1 MKKIISM
8 LFAVAMVF
16 GFISNANA
24 AKTLKCQTVLNTKA
38 DEVKMLKDFTDTV
51 TELTSGSLKFEILPA
66 GAVVGVKETL
76 DAVDKGL
83 IDCGFAWTHYWSGDH
98 PAAMLFGSP
107 VAGGGVGI
115 DNIAFLS
122 WFLYGGGKE
131 LYDQLWKEMG
141 RDIKGFMIQPVGP
154 EALGWFPKPIKDM
167 ADFRKYKFRTPPG
180 IPGQTYKDIGIA
192 SVAMGGGDILP
203 ALQAGTIDAA
213 EWCCPKPDLTFGFQ
227 KVLKHYYLQGLH
239 QVVVNADFY
248 ITGKTYNKMTAHE
261 KKSLEVAANASLAKS
276 LSYRIY
282 ENGKALRELTTK
294 HGVILEDT
302 PTDYFKEYMAAAKK
316 TLNKNAAENKFFA
329 KVYKSMKELAEMKS
343 MVKDKNFRIFLSDKS
358 INVFNSE
365 TFTSGSDPYDFFDHM
380 KVDDDASHAFYLG
393 IELARAQIAFQL
405 GKNYDQDNELNWGI
419 AVKKKKQNLLKRPE
433 LKITQ
438 K

>member
-1 MKKIISM
+1 MCIRDS
-8 LFAVAMVF
+8 
-16 GFISNANA
+16 
-24 AKTLKCQTVLNTKA
+24 
-38 DEVKMLKDFTDTV
+38 TDTV
-51 TELTSGSLKFEILPA
+51 TTLTGGSLKFEIMPA

-107 VAGGGVGI
+107 VAGAGVGI

-122 WFLYGGGKE
+122 WFQYGGGKE
-131 LYDQLWKEMG
+131 LYDQLWSEMG
-141 RDIKGFMIQPVGP
+141 RDIKGFMLQPVGP
-154 EALGWFPKPIKDM
+154 EALGWFPKPIKGMD
-167 ADFRKYKFRTPPG
+167 DFRTYKFRTPPG

-213 EWCCPKPDLTFGFQ
+213 EWCCPKPDLVFGCY

-248 ITGKTYNKMTAHE
+248 MTGKTYNGLTDHE

-282 ENGKALRELTTK
+282 ENGKALAELTTK

-302 PTDYFKEYMAAAKK
+302 PSDYFVEYMAAAKA
-316 TLNKNAAENKFFA
+316 TLEKNSAGNAFFK
-329 KVYKSMKELAEMKS
+329 KVWDSQK
-343 MVKDKNFRIFLSDKS
+343 
-358 INVFNSE
+358 
-365 TFTSGSDPYDFFDHM
+365 
-380 KVDDDASHAFYLG
+380 AF
-393 IELARAQIAFQL
+393 A
-405 GKNYDQDNELNWGI
+405 DI
-419 AVKKKKQNLLKRPE
+419 AVPFWSGAQMSNAKLGMAHAATLK
-433 LKITQ
+433 
-438 K
+438 